1 MFVSYAPGY
10 FVDIGDA
17 HVFPM
22 VKFPRVYAQLTQEGT
37 LSPEDVIAPAP
48 AREEDILLV
57 HTRDYWTR
65 LATGKLTPREL
76 RRLGLP
82 WSEGLVMRARLAAQ
96 GTLSAARHAL
106 AEGVAGNLAG
116 GTHHAFPGHGE
127 GFCVLNDIA
136 IAVRVLQREGDVGRV
151 ALIDCDVHQGNA
163 NAVIFAGET
172 DVFTYSMHGKNN
184 YPLRKPPSCLD
195 LELPDGM
202 TDVAY
207 LELLCDYVP
216 RVLAAFRPDLVF
228 YLAGVDP
235 YLHDHFGRLAL
246 TLEGLKRR
254 DEFVLR
260 TCRQAGIP
268 VTITLS
274 GGYARDRQDTVEA
287 HCNTYR
293 AAREVFG

>member
-22 VKFPRVYAQLTQEGT
+22 RKFPLVYERLLAERILT
-37 LSPEDVIAPAP
+37 PEEVVAPTP
-48 AREEDILLV
+48 AREEDILLA

-65 LATGKLTPREL
+65 LTTGRLTPREV

-82 WSEGLVMRARLAAQ
+82 WSEALVLRARLAAQ
-96 GTLSAARHAL
+96 GTLNAARHAL

-116 GTHHAFPGHGE
+116 GTHHAFPDHGE

-136 IAVRVLQREGDVGRV
+136 VAVRVLQCAGDVGRV

-163 NAVIFAGET
+163 NAVIFAGES
-172 DVFTYSMHGKNN
+172 DVFTFSMHGKNN
-184 YPLRKPPSCLD
+184 YPLRKPPSSLD
-195 LELPDGM
+195 IELPDGM
-202 TDVAY
+202 PDRPYLDVLREA
-207 LELLCDYVP
+207 VSH
-216 RVLAAFRPDLVF
+216 VLQTFRPDLVF

-235 YLHDHFGRLAL
+235 YQHDRFGRLAL
-246 TLEGLKRR
+246 SLEGLMRR
-254 DEFVLR
+254 DEWVLR
-260 TCRQAGIP
+260 ACRRAGIP

-274 GGYARDRQDTVEA
+274 GGYARDRMDTVTA

>member
-22 VKFPRVYAQLTQEGT
+22 RKFPLVYERLVGERILT
-37 LSPEDVIAPAP
+37 PEEVVAPAP
-48 AREEDILLV
+48 AREEDILLA

-65 LATGKLTPREL
+65 LAAGRLTPREI

-82 WSEGLVMRARLAAQ
+82 WSEALVTRARLATQ
-96 GTLSAARHAL
+96 GTLNAARHAL

-116 GTHHAFPGHGE
+116 GTHHAFPDHGE

-136 IAVRVLQREGDVGRV
+136 VAVRVLQRDGDVGRV

-163 NAVIFAGET
+163 NAVIFAGES
-172 DVFTYSMHGKNN
+172 DVFTFSMHGKNN
-184 YPLRKPPSCLD
+184 YPLRKPPGSLD
-195 LELPDGM
+195 VELPDGM
-202 TDVAY
+202 TDEPY
-207 LELLCDYVP
+207 LDLLREYVP
-216 RVLAAFRPDLVF
+216 RVLKTFRPDLVF

-235 YLHDHFGRLAL
+235 YVHDRFGRLAL
-246 TLEGLKRR
+246 SLEGLLRR

-260 TCRQAGIP
+260 ACRRAGVP
-268 VTITLS
+268 VAVTLS
-274 GGYARDRQDTVEA
+274 GGYARDRDDTVAA

>member
-10 FVDIGDA
+10 FVDIGDT

-22 VKFPRVYAQLTQEGT
+22 VKFPLVYAQLTEEGT
-37 LSPEDVIAPAP
+37 LSPEEVVAPAP
-48 AREEDILLV
+48 ARTEDILLA
-57 HTRDYWTR
+57 HTRDYWIR
-65 LATGKLTPREL
+65 LASGQLTPREV

-82 WSEGLVMRARLAAQ
+82 WSEALVMRSRLAAQ
-96 GTLSAARHAL
+96 GTLNAARHAL
-106 AEGVAGNLAG
+106 ADGVAGNLAG

-163 NAVIFAGET
+163 NAVIFAGES
-172 DVFTYSMHGKNN
+172 DVFTFSMHGKNN
-184 YPLRKPPSCLD
+184 YPLRKPPSSLD

-202 TDVAY
+202 TDAAY
-207 LELLCDYVP
+207 LEVLRDYVP
-216 RVLAAFRPDLVF
+216 RVLATFRPDLVF

-235 YLHDHFGRLAL
+235 YVHDRFGRLAL
-246 TLEGLKRR
+246 TLEGLRRR

-260 TCRQAGIP
+260 TCRRAGIP

-274 GGYARDRQDTVEA
+274 GGYARDRHDTVEA

>member
-22 VKFPRVYAQLTQEGT
+22 VKFPRVHAQLIEEGT
-37 LSPEDVIAPAP
+37 LSPEDVVAPAP
-48 AREEDILLV
+48 VREEDILLA

-65 LATGKLTPREL
+65 LAAGQLTPREL

-96 GTLSAARHAL
+96 GTLNAARHAL

-116 GTHHAFPGHGE
+116 GTHHAFPDHGE

-163 NAVIFAGET
+163 NAVIFAGES
-172 DVFTYSMHGKNN
+172 DVFTFSMHGRNN
-184 YPLRKPPSCLD
+184 YPLRKPPGSLD

-202 TDVAY
+202 TDAAY
-207 LELLCDYVP
+207 LEILREYVP
-216 RVLAAFRPDLVF
+216 RILAAFRPDLVF

-235 YLHDHFGRLAL
+235 YVHDRFGRLAL
-246 TLEGLKRR
+246 TLEGLRRR

>member
-22 VKFPRVYAQLTQEGT
+22 RKFPLVYERLIGDRVLA
-37 LSPEDVIAPAP
+37 PEDVVVPTP
-48 AREEDILLV
+48 ARDEDILLA

-65 LATGKLTPREL
+65 LVTGRLTPREL

-82 WSEGLVMRARLAAQ
+82 WSEALVLRSRLATQ
-96 GTLSAARHAL
+96 GTLNAARHAL
-106 AEGVAGNLAG
+106 ADGVAGNLAG
-116 GTHHAFPGHGE
+116 GTHHAFPDHGE

-136 IAVRVLQREGDVGRV
+136 VAVRVLQRDGDVGRV

-163 NAVIFAGET
+163 NAVIFAGES
-172 DVFTYSMHGKNN
+172 DVFTFSMHGKNN
-184 YPLRKPPSCLD
+184 YPLRKPPSSLD

-202 TDVAY
+202 TDGPY
-207 LELLCDYVP
+207 LDLLREYVP
-216 RVLAAFRPDLVF
+216 RVLKEFRPDLVF

-235 YLHDHFGRLAL
+235 YVHDRFGRLAL
-246 TLEGLKRR
+246 SLEGLMRR

-260 TCRQAGIP
+260 ACRQAGIP

-274 GGYARDRQDTVEA
+274 GGYARDREDTVMA